1 MNKTTRFSVRINPDA
16 DGFTGR
22 ECPVKEC
29 EGYFKIQF
37 GTGLPGQVPCHC
49 PYCGHTGP
57 HDEFYTKEQI
67 EYAKSVAMHQITG
80 QFIRELKKL
89 ERRPDPH
96 AFISIGVKVEGR
108 PLPIRYYREKKL
120 ETEVVCNCCTLRY
133 AIYGV
138 FGYCPDCGVH
148 NSLQILGAN
157 LDIVGK
163 MLALS
168 GEADKE
174 VADKFIENALEDA
187 VSSIDGF
194 GREICKIYAAKSC
207 GAAKA
212 QNISFQNIAK
222 ARDQI
227 ISLFNINIAVPLAQD
242 EWSSL
247 IRAFQKRHVI
257 AHKMGVI
264 DQQYVDTTGVNPF
277 LIGRKIEIKPEEV
290 SELVKGLKK
299 IGSYL
304 SAQLSELGPALD
316 NGQN

>member
-1 MNKTTRFSVRINPDA
+1 MNDFTKRGSKFAVTIHPDS

-29 EGYFKIQF
+29 EGYFKVQF
-37 GTGLPGQVPCHC
+37 GTGLPGEVSCHC

-80 QFIRELKKL
+80 QFIKELKKL
-89 ERRPDPH
+89 ETRPDPH
-96 AFISIGVKVEGR
+96 AFISIGIKVEGR

-120 ETEVVCNCCTLRY
+120 ETEVVCNRCTLRY

-148 NSLQILGAN
+148 NSLQILNAN
-157 LDIVGK
+157 LDIVEK

-168 GEADKE
+168 GEGGKE
-174 VADKFIENALEDA
+174 VADKLIENALEDA
-187 VSSIDGF
+187 ISSIDGF
-194 GREICKIYAAKSC
+194 GREICKVYAAKSSD
-207 GAAKA
+207 AAKA

-227 ISLFNINIAVPLAQD
+227 RSLFNMDIAAPLAQD

-247 IRAFQKRHVI
+247 TRAFQKRHLI

-264 DQQYVDTTGVNPF
+264 DQQYINATGENPS
-277 LIGRKIEIKPEEV
+277 LIGRKIGVRPEEV
-290 SELVKGLKK
+290 SDLVKGLQKM
-299 IGSYL
+299 GRFL
-304 SAQLSELGPALD
+304 SSQLEALK
-316 NGQN
+316 

>member
-1 MNKTTRFSVRINPDA
+1 MNKTTRFSVRINPDE

-37 GTGLPGQVPCHC
+37 GTGLSGDVPCHC

-67 EYAKSVAMHQITG
+67 EYAKSVAIHQITG
-80 QFIRELKKL
+80 KFIKELKKL

-96 AFISIGVKVEGR
+96 AFISIGLEVEGQ

-120 ETEVVCNCCTLRY
+120 ETEVVCYRCTLRY

-157 LDIVGK
+157 LDIVRK

-168 GEADKE
+168 GEASKE
-174 VADKFIENALEDA
+174 VGDKLIENALEDA
-187 VSSIDGF
+187 ISSIDGF
-194 GREICKIYAAKSC
+194 GREICKVYAAKSSDP
-207 GAAKA
+207 AKA
-212 QNISFQNIAK
+212 RSISFQNIQK

-227 ISLFNINIAVPLAQD
+227 RSLFNIDTAAPLTQD

-247 IRAFQKRHVI
+247 TRAFQKRHLI

-264 DQQYVDTTGVNPF
+264 DQQYTDITGESPS
-277 LIGRKIEIKPEEV
+277 LIGRKIEIKSEEV
-290 SELVKGLKK
+290 SELVKGLEK
-299 IGSYL
+299 IGSHISTKL
-304 SAQLSELGPALD
+304 DALE
-316 NGQN
+316 